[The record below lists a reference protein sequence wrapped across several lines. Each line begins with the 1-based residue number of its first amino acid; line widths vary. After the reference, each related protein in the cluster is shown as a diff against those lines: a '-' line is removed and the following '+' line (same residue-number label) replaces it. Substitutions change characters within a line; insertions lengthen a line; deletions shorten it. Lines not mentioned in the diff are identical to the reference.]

1 LNAVPRKSGRAERIR
16 DTDLLVA
23 TRGFCV
29 NAFTVAR
36 YPAVSFPAIVEA
48 GQQFPRDHP
57 LVEPRPE
64 CFVPV
69 VPPGVRLEKALRTLA
84 TMRNTASD
92 GSEEVVY
99 AGQLVA
105 FRIRKARV
113 RWKWEILRS

>member
-1 LNAVPRKSGRAERIR
+1 M
-16 DTDLLVA
+16 
-23 TRGFCV
+23 
-29 NAFTVAR
+29 
-36 YPAVSFPAIVEA
+36 
-48 GQQFPRDHP
+48 
-57 LVEPRPE
+57 
-64 CFVPV
+64 PV

-84 TMRNTASD
+84 KMRNTASD